1 MTTLISAAL
10 GWAVSRFSSKFP
22 MQAVVVSTFRWA
34 GFRCSKLLRLVI
46 EASSYLMKVSVRS
59 MMPEAVK
66 EESS

>member
-1 MTTLISAAL
+1 
-10 GWAVSRFSSKFP
+10 
-22 MQAVVVSTFRWA
+22 MQAVVVSTRCCQVFR
-34 GFRCSKLLRLVI
+34 RSKLLRLVI